1 MQLKTIT
8 VTYSRTF
15 NLGNYNSAR
24 FEVTL
29 GAELEE
35 SDDPAE
41 AEAQLWAQAK
51 EGLKT
56 QAMPVVRPRD
66 EEG

>member
-1 MQLKTIT
+1 VHIKTIT

-35 SDDPAE
+35 GDDPAE

-51 EGLKT
+51 EGIKA
-56 QAMPVVRPRD
+56 QALPVVRPRD
-66 EEG
+66 EEA

>member
-1 MQLKTIT
+1 MQIKTIT
-8 VTYSRTF
+8 VAYSRTF

-29 GAELEE
+29 GAEIEE
-35 SDDPAE
+35 GDDPVE

-51 EGLKT
+51 ESLKA